1 MKKLKFT
8 WQLFKITFTEWMNST
23 AIKESAGMAYF
34 AIFSI
39 PGLLII
45 VTWVAGIFFGD
56 AAVSGE
62 ITRNISR
69 FMGSDI
75 AESIQKMVTSAVL
88 NNDNIAMKIIGI
100 LALVFGST
108 TLFFQMQRTLNQL
121 WEVES
126 APKRAFER
134 YLLDRANSLGMIVI
148 IGFLLLVSLV
158 LSSLIGLANNWFTRD
173 FGLETFVLMKVIY
186 IIFSFCVIWVLFALM
201 FKVLPD
207 VEIKWNSV
215 WMGAFVAALL
225 FNIGKFI
232 LSYYFEVSNPASIF
246 GAAGSVILLM
256 LWINYSC
263 QLIFF
268 GAEFTKVYA
277 QEMGYKI
284 QPSPHAKWAATK
296 ILREQEENRNI
307 NFKPV
312 VHY

>member
-1 MKKLKFT
+1 MKKLIFT
-8 WQLFKITFTEWMNST
+8 WHLFKKTFMEWMNSS
-23 AIKESAGMAYF
+23 AMKESAGIAYF

-45 VTWVAGIFFGD
+45 ITWVAGIFFGD
-56 AAVSGE
+56 DAVNGQ
-62 ITRNISR
+62 ITKNMSR
-69 FMGSDI
+69 FMGPEI
-75 AESIQKMVTSAVL
+75 AESVQKMVTSAVV
-88 NNDNIAMKIIGI
+88 NNDNVAMKIVGV

-126 APKRAFER
+126 APKKAFQR
-134 YLLDRANSLGMIVI
+134 YLLDRANSLGMILI
-148 IGFLLLVSLV
+148 IGFLLLVSLI
-158 LSSLIGLANNWFTRD
+158 LSSLIGLANNWFTHY

-186 IIFSFCVIWVLFALM
+186 FLLSFGVIWILFALM

-207 VEIKWNSV
+207 VEIQWNSV
-215 WMGAFVAALL
+215 WMGAFVTALL
-225 FNIGKFI
+225 FNLGKFI
-232 LSYYFEVSNPASIF
+232 LSYYFEVSNPASLF

-256 LWINYSC
+256 IWINYSC

-277 QEMGYKI
+277 QEMGYNI

-296 ILREQEENRNI
+296 ILRERES
-307 NFKPV
+307 K
-312 VHY
+312 

>member
-8 WQLFKITFTEWMNST
+8 WQLFKKTFTEWNNSS
-23 AIKESAGMAYF
+23 AMKESAGMAYF

-56 AAVSGE
+56 DAVNGQ
-62 ITRNISR
+62 ITKNISA
-69 FMGSDI
+69 FMGPEI
-75 AESIQKMVTSAVL
+75 AKNVQSMVASAVI
-88 NNDNIAMKIIGI
+88 NNDNIAMKTVGVF
-100 LALVFGST
+100 ALIFGAT

-126 APKRAFER
+126 APKKAFQR
-134 YLLDRANSLGMIVI
+134 YLLDRANSLGMILI
-148 IGFLLLVSLV
+148 IGFLLLVSLI
-158 LSSLIGLANNWFTRD
+158 LSSLIGVANNWFTHF

-186 IIFSFCVIWVLFALM
+186 FLFSFGVIWVLFAMM

-207 VEIKWNSV
+207 VEIKWASV

-232 LSYYFEVSNPASIF
+232 LSYYFEVSNPTSIF

-256 LWINYSC
+256 IWINYSC

-277 QEMGYKI
+277 QEMGYNI
-284 QPSPHAKWAATK
+284 QPSSHAKWAATK
-296 ILREQEENRNI
+296 ILREQDLA
-307 NFKPV
+307 K
-312 VHY
+312 

>member
-1 MKKLKFT
+1 MKKLKLT
-8 WQLFKITFTEWMNST
+8 WKLFKKT
-23 AIKESAGMAYF
+23 AIDWADSSAMKESAGMAYF

-45 VTWVAGIFFGD
+45 ITWIAGIFFGD
-56 AAVSGE
+56 DAVNGQ
-62 ITRNISR
+62 ITENISSL
-69 FMGSDI
+69 MGPEI
-75 AESIQKMVTSAVL
+75 AKNVQSMVASAVI
-88 NNDNIAMKIIGI
+88 NNDNIAMKIVGVF
-100 LALVFGST
+100 ALIFGAT

-126 APKRAFER
+126 APKKAFER
-134 YLLDRANSLGMIVI
+134 YLLDRANSLGMILI

-158 LSSLIGLANNWFTRD
+158 LSSLIGVANTWFTHY

-186 IIFSFCVIWVLFALM
+186 FLVSFGVIWVLFAMM

-207 VEIKWNSV
+207 VEIKWGCV
-215 WMGAFVAALL
+215 WMGAFVAAVL

-232 LSYYFEVSNPASIF
+232 LSYYFEMSNPTSIF

-256 LWINYSC
+256 VWINYSC

-277 QEMGYKI
+277 QEMGYNIK
-284 QPSPHAKWAATK
+284 PSPHAKWSATK
-296 ILREQEENRNI
+296 ILREQEEKENS
-307 NFKPV
+307 
-312 VHY
+312 

>member
-1 MKKLKFT
+1 MKKLIFT
-8 WQLFKITFTEWMNST
+8 WHLFKKTFMEWMSSS
-23 AIKESAGMAYF
+23 AMKESAGIAYF

-45 VTWVAGIFFGD
+45 ITWVAGIFFGD
-56 AAVSGE
+56 DAVNGQ
-62 ITRNISR
+62 ITKNMSR
-69 FMGSDI
+69 FMGPEI
-75 AESIQKMVTSAVL
+75 AESVQKMVTSAVV
-88 NNDNIAMKIIGI
+88 NNDNVAMKIVGV

-126 APKRAFER
+126 APKKAFQR
-134 YLLDRANSLGMIVI
+134 YLLDRANSLGMILI
-148 IGFLLLVSLV
+148 IGFLLLVSLI
-158 LSSLIGLANNWFTRD
+158 LSSLIGLANNWFTHY

-186 IIFSFCVIWVLFALM
+186 FLLSFGVIWILFALM

-207 VEIKWNSV
+207 VEIQWNSV
-215 WMGAFVAALL
+215 WMGAFVTALL
-225 FNIGKFI
+225 FNLGKFI
-232 LSYYFEVSNPASIF
+232 LSYYFEVSNPASLF

-256 LWINYSC
+256 IWINYSC

-277 QEMGYKI
+277 QEMGYNI

-296 ILREQEENRNI
+296 ILRERES
-307 NFKPV
+307 K
-312 VHY
+312 